1 MAKKSFT
8 VDQTLFRAQTQ
19 KLVRQ
24 LKLDEST
31 VVREQGGLLATL
43 LAKMTPPFKTFPKMQ
58 GKPVYTTGGALGIG
72 KAAVK
77 KDFFRSIKLMGTEKQ
92 WNDKGMKAAIVR
104 GDTDY
109 LQKRLTYMKG
119 SVKQGLRV
127 RHYNNGIRDAQRNT
141 RGRINTGTQPIVM
154 MNSPLIKKGLDRALN
169 NVGIA
174 KASFALAAL
183 RLGRPA
189 PKGKWISKHFSKVN
203 TPVSVSRNPARVRFT
218 SSAKGL
224 DVVSR
229 KLKAIE
235 RFRMVAMV
243 KRLESLV
250 RADAKKAGFKTR

>member
-8 VDQTLFRAQTQ
+8 VDQTLFRAQAQ

-24 LKLDEST
+24 LKLDEPT
-31 VVREQGGLLATL
+31 VVREQAGLLATL

-218 SSAKGL
+218 SNAKGL
-224 DVVSR
+224 DVTMR
-229 KLKAIE
+229 RLKAAE

-243 KRLESLV
+243 KRLEQLV
-250 RADAKKAGFKTR
+250 KADAKQAGFKTK